1 MKRNPKKARQRQQS
15 LQVWTYAQAQAAIP
29 YVASVVR
36 SLREHALTALACQ
49 RKLEQI
55 AKRPGRPDRTILIDQ
70 QEQERQLRQAESQL
84 HDAAEELE
92 ALDVYTF
99 DPIQGLA
106 LVPFVHDDQLA
117 WFIFDVFDSQPF
129 RFWRFQSDPD
139 ETRRPVTARQQG
151 LASSARNV

>member
-1 MKRNPKKARQRQQS
+1 VKRNPKKARQRQQS
-15 LQVWTYAQAQAAIP
+15 LQVWTYAQAQAANP
-29 YVASVVR
+29 YLTSIVR
-36 SLREHALTALACQ
+36 SLREHALSALACQ
-49 RKLEQI
+49 RKLSQI
-55 AKRPGRPDRTILIDQ
+55 ARRPGRPDRNTLIDQ
-70 QEQERQLRQAESQL
+70 HEVERQLRQAESQL

-99 DPIQGLA
+99 DPVQGLA

-129 RFWRFQSDPD
+129 RCWRYQSDPD

-151 LASSARNV
+151 LASSVRNV